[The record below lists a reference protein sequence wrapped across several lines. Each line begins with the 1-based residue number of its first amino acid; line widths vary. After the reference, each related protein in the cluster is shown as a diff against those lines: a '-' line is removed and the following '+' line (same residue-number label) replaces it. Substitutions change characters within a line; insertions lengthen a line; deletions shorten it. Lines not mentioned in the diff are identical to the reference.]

1 MFLTFSVV
9 FFTNAI
15 GVNNVSCG
23 GSQNSLQESCSF
35 NITNISRS
43 TRTGISTQTYSN
55 FFRFYW
61 FSDVSLFSVL
71 RIRVRRTYDTFN
83 AKRTK
88 VKRNLMCTITCRT
101 TQHLVSSCR
110 SKGWV
115 CVLYVFTIKLYYVV
129 HQQSNTMFLVLL
141 LVKLT
146 AQLIRAHVCC
156 DIVSLN
162 SHINWCNLFFSQEE
176 VLAEQEEMVRYCSG
190 CCY

>member
-1 MFLTFSVV
+1 MLLTFSKV

-15 GVNNVSCG
+15 GVNNDSCG
-23 GSQNSLQESCSF
+23 GSQNSFQELCSF

-43 TRTGISTQTYSN
+43 IRTGISTQTHSN

-71 RIRVRRTYDTFN
+71 RIKVRRTYDTFN

-88 VKRNLMCTITCRT
+88 VKRNLMCTITCRK

-115 CVLYVFTIKLYYVV
+115 CVLYVFAIKLYYVV
-129 HQQSNTMFLVLL
+129 HQQSNTMFLVLV
-141 LVKLT
+141 LVKPT
-146 AQLIRAHVCC
+146 AQLIRAHTFC
-156 DIVSLN
+156 DTVSLN
-162 SHINWCNLFFSQEE
+162 SRFNWCNLFFTQEE

>member
-1 MFLTFSVV
+1 MFLTFNEV

-15 GVNNVSCG
+15 GVNNDSCG
-23 GSQNSLQESCSF
+23 GSQNSFQERCSF

-43 TRTGISTQTYSN
+43 VRTGISTQTYSN

-61 FSDVSLFSVL
+61 FSDVSLFSVS

-83 AKRTK
+83 TKRKK
-88 VKRNLMCTITCRT
+88 VKRNLMCTITCRK

-129 HQQSNTMFLVLL
+129 DQQSNTMFLVLM

-146 AQLIRAHVCC
+146 AQLIRAHTCC
-156 DIVSLN
+156 DTVSLN
-162 SHINWCNLFFSQEE
+162 SHFNWFYLFLSQEE
-176 VLAEQEEMVRYCSG
+176 VLAEQEEMVIYCSG